1 MQVMGANVAP
11 VPIDAEGIDL
21 EFAIKN
27 QPSPKLIF
35 TTPSHQQ
42 PLGTTMSL
50 ARRLSLLSYAQEND
64 AWIIEDDYD
73 SEFRYRGRPLP
84 ALSALDSKRR
94 VLYVGTFSKS
104 MFAAIRLGYIV
115 VPPEMVDAIGKTKI
129 LLGQNSSPLV
139 EQALS
144 RFMDDG
150 RFVEHIR
157 RMRRVYRE
165 RRDLLFDCLSSTCP
179 DSLTPQ
185 PSDAG
190 MHMLA

>member
-11 VPIDAEGIDL
+11 VPIDPEGLDL
-21 EFAIKN
+21 KLAIEKD
-27 QPSPKLIF
+27 PVPKLIF
-35 TTPSHQQ
+35 TMPSHQQ
-42 PLGTTMSL
+42 PLGTTMTL
-50 ARRLSLLSYAQEND
+50 TRRLSLLNYAQEHD

-73 SEFRYRGRPLP
+73 SKFKYNGRTLP
-84 ALSALDSKRR
+84 ALSALDSELR

-104 MFAAIRLGYIV
+104 MFAAIRLGYVV
-115 VPPEMVDAIGKTKI
+115 VPPEMVDGIGKAKV
-129 LLGQNSSPLV
+129 LLGQNSSPRV

-165 RRDLLFDCLSSTCP
+165 RRD
-179 DSLTPQ
+179 
-185 PSDAG
+185 
-190 MHMLA
+190 